1 MGAPGGCRAV
11 AVEPLRLE
19 PRSCAGRIRV
29 EPAARPR
36 TRLWL
41 ARQSE
46 SRGPITG
53 RRACWRHVTRV
64 CGAVPD
70 CRRPAGRQRPARQC
84 RHHSSAGTIAGGRPV
99 HVQAEA
105 RHVLVS
111 RALDTPD
118 PRELQRLS
126 PCTGTRQTR
135 DSPSAPLRRGG
146 AGGSVSRTQQQRRP
160 ARQSRAE
167 AAARHSRRF
176 TSTRLAR
183 PRRHGEPAAHG
194 PPACRDPRVA
204 LFQRRPVRAIRPPCD
219 RPARPALRV
228 SPCSTV
234 QGGQRVSPC
243 SASQPRL

>member
-1 MGAPGGCRAV
+1 MKQRSAPRTSCSSTLSVLLSMGLFVLWGQVLYHPDESQLLTTGAPPPRTPPARARTQAGAGCMGAPGGCRAV

-84 RHHSSAGTIAGGRPV
+84 RHHSSDGTIQVPAPFMCRHHSCAGTIQVPAPFKCRHHSSAGTLIAGGRPV
-99 HVQAEA
+99 QAEP

-111 RALDTPD
+111 F
-118 PRELQRLS
+118 EL
-126 PCTGTRQTR
+126 C
-135 DSPSAPLRRGG
+135 
-146 AGGSVSRTQQQRRP
+146 
-160 ARQSRAE
+160 
-167 AAARHSRRF
+167 
-176 TSTRLAR
+176 
-183 PRRHGEPAAHG
+183 
-194 PPACRDPRVA
+194 
-204 LFQRRPVRAIRPPCD
+204 
-219 RPARPALRV
+219 
-228 SPCSTV
+228 
-234 QGGQRVSPC
+234 
-243 SASQPRL
+243 